1 MLRSSASTRQQ
12 RLGQSFIVVWSDKLW
27 RQGDQHVAK
36 ALVILT
42 ILGWF
47 YTINVGDL
55 VLSSSSQCLSHV
67 GHIVDEASAGSS
79 KSNFFFPV
87 TKYSNEAAQ
96 SYLVFFF
103 LLLNIVIKLLMSL
116 CKRHTWLCHLDWGYS
131 CVDCRK
137 SHWWITP

>member
-1 MLRSSASTRQQ
+1 MFKNMLRSSASTRQQ
-12 RLGQSFIVVWSDKLW
+12 RLGQSLIVVLSDKLW

-103 LLLNIVIKLLMSL
+103 
-116 CKRHTWLCHLDWGYS
+116 CY
-131 CVDCRK
+131 
-137 SHWWITP
+137 